1 MITCKATPND
11 LLCNTKQ
18 LRLMSAPA
26 EEAASQLRAIRALME
41 RSTIYRAISAP
52 AAAFAGVLSLGV
64 CAWLWAHRAPGK
76 MPNPIVFFSI
86 WLAVLL
92 VVSAVNTWL
101 LYRSAKLRGEA
112 FVSAGMKHALRAL
125 APPLA
130 AGFVMTLLEVS
141 SDGNSRLDCYSNVA
155 AYWILFYGL
164 ALLAT
169 GSFSPRSMQALGGG
183 FFAFGVL
190 TFLPSVQA
198 FTGPKYDVAVIHMAF
213 SFGVLHLIYAAA
225 VWIQGRREH
234 NSAPPGA

>member
-1 MITCKATPND
+1 
-11 LLCNTKQ
+11 
-18 LRLMSAPA
+18 MSAPA

-52 AAAFAGVLSLGV
+52 AAAFAGVLSLAV
-64 CAWLWAHRAPGK
+64 CAWLWMHREPGERPDP
-76 MPNPIVFFSI
+76 MIFLCI
-86 WLAVLL
+86 WLSVLL
-92 VVSAVNTWL
+92 VVSALNTWL
-101 LYRSAKLRGEA
+101 LYRSAQQRGEV

-125 APPLA
+125 APPLT
-130 AGFVMTLLEVS
+130 AGFIMSLLEVFAEE
-141 SDGNSRLDCYSNVA
+141 NSRLDCYANIA

-190 TFLPSVQA
+190 TFLSSVRN
-198 FTGPKYDVAVIHMAF
+198 FTGSKYDVAVIHMAF

-225 VWIQGRREH
+225 VWIQSRREN